1 MKHILLSALVV
12 SAGVAH
18 GQLFTDDFESY
29 AVGDGI
35 SAAAGAPWA
44 LWTAGATD
52 QEAFISNDVAQ
63 SGTNSLKLESAS
75 PAGGPQDIMLIA
87 GLGNGSYEVT
97 FSLFVPEGSSGY
109 YNVQENQ
116 IQGTD
121 WAFETILYG
130 DGNITYAVD
139 GAVLLASTYATNSW
153 LTITH
158 YIDTESDLMHVY
170 LNGEFLG
177 QVPYDG
183 LEVGG
188 VNFYAAGDQI
198 NLPLYYVDD
207 VIVAVADPVVDNVV
221 SVTALECTF
230 GPNPA
235 QDNIRIQANFD
246 QALVRILGLDGKV
259 VLEERRNDLMAG
271 AQLEFDLQ
279 NGMYLVEISNGTQR
293 STQRLVVRK

>member
-1 MKHILLSALVV
+1 MKHILLSALVLF
-12 SAGVAH
+12 AGVAH
-18 GQLFTDDFESY
+18 GQLFSEDFELFT
-29 AVGDGI
+29 VGEGI
-35 SAAAGAPWA
+35 AAAGPPWA

-52 QEAFISNDVAQ
+52 QEAFISDDVAQ

-75 PAGGPQDIMLIA
+75 LAGGPQDIMLIA
-87 GLGNGSYEVT
+87 GLGNGSFEVT
-97 FSLFVPEGSSGY
+97 FSMFVPEGFSGY

-130 DGNITYAVD
+130 DGNITYNVD

-170 LNGEFLG
+170 LDGVFLG

-183 LEVGG
+183 LEIGG

-198 NLPLYYVDD
+198 NLPRYYLDD
-207 VIVAVADPVVDNVV
+207 VIVAVAEPVVDKVV
-221 SVTALECTF
+221 SMTPLECTF

-246 QALVRILGLDGKV
+246 EALVRILGLDGKV
-259 VLEERRNDLMAG
+259 VLEERRIDLMVG

-279 NGMYLVEISNGTQR
+279 NGVYLVEISNGIQR
-293 STQRLVVRK
+293 TTQRLVVRK

>member
-35 SAAAGAPWA
+35 SVAAGAPWA
-44 LWTAGATD
+44 LWTVGAAD

-63 SGTNSLKLESAS
+63 SGTNSLKLESAYT
-75 PAGGPQDIMLIA
+75 AGGPQDIMLIA

-97 FSLFVPEGSSGY
+97 FSVFVPDSSSGY

-116 IQGTD
+116 NQGID
-121 WAFETILYG
+121 WAFDTHLNG
-130 DGNITYAVD
+130 DGNITFAVNSE
-139 GAVLLASTYATNSW
+139 VLLASTYETNSW

-170 LNGEFLG
+170 LNEEFLG

-207 VIVAVADPVVDNVV
+207 VIVAVADPVVDNVA

-259 VLEERRNDLMAG
+259 VLEERRNDLMMG
-271 AQLEFDLQ
+271 GQLEFDLQ
-279 NGMYLVEISNGTQR
+279 NGMYLVEISNGSQR

>member
-1 MKHILLSALVV
+1 M
-12 SAGVAH
+12 
-18 GQLFTDDFESY
+18 
-29 AVGDGI
+29 GI
-35 SAAAGAPWA
+35 VDRWGNRP
-44 LWTAGATD
+44 
-52 QEAFISNDVAQ
+52 EAFISNDVANQ
-63 SGTNSLKLESAS
+63 AELPQAGVCI

-97 FSLFVPEGSSGY
+97 FSLLSLKALQVTTTCKG
-109 YNVQENQ
+109 Q

-139 GAVLLASTYATNSW
+139 GAVLLASTYETNSW

-170 LNGEFLG
+170 LNEEFLG

-183 LEVGG
+183 LEIGG

-207 VIVAVADPVVDNVV
+207 VIVAVADPVVDNVA
-221 SVTALECTF
+221 SLTALECTF

-235 QDNIRIQANFD
+235 QDNIRIQANFH

>member
-1 MKHILLSALVV
+1 MGLVDRWGNRPR
-12 SAGVAH
+12 SLHLQRRRPIGHELPQAGICIP
-18 GQLFTDDFESY
+18 S
-29 AVGDGI
+29 
-35 SAAAGAPWA
+35 WR
-44 LWTAGATD
+44 
-52 QEAFISNDVAQ
+52 
-63 SGTNSLKLESAS
+63 S
-75 PAGGPQDIMLIA
+75 PRHHVDA

-177 QVPYDG
+177 QVPTTASKSRCQFLRCRRPNQPAPVLRRRCDCRCG
-183 LEVGG
+183 RPCGRQRGG
-188 VNFYAAGDQI
+188 CGGA
-198 NLPLYYVDD
+198 
-207 VIVAVADPVVDNVV
+207 
-221 SVTALECTF
+221 ECTF

-279 NGMYLVEISNGTQR
+279 NGLYLVEISNGTQR

>member
-1 MKHILLSALVV
+1 
-12 SAGVAH
+12 
-18 GQLFTDDFESY
+18 
-29 AVGDGI
+29 
-35 SAAAGAPWA
+35 
-44 LWTAGATD
+44 
-52 QEAFISNDVAQ
+52 
-63 SGTNSLKLESAS
+63 
-75 PAGGPQDIMLIA
+75 MLIA

-170 LNGEFLG
+170 LNEEFLG

-207 VIVAVADPVVDNVV
+207 VIVAVADPVVDNVA

-259 VLEERRNDLMAG
+259 VLEERRNDLMMAG

-279 NGMYLVEISNGTQR
+279 NGLYLVEISNGTQR